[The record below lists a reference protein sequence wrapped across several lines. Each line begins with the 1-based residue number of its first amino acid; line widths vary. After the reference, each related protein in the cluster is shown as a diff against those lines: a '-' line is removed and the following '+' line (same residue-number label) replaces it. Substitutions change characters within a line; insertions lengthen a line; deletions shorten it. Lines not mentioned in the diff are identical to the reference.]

1 TNTMLKLIETSVAAI
16 EQRLVLVAPLHVSHF
31 DAFRNVTNDTAQNRR
46 LVEEMQRLRGSI
58 YLEEGNVKHDQLT
71 SDGRHRTPED
81 DLSWHLLMT
90 DQAGHVRSCA
100 LYFEHENASTI
111 SDLRLKN
118 CPLVKRAE
126 SRDKVKVAV
135 EAEMARA
142 RAEGLRFAEV
152 GGWAISKERRGSPEG
167 LMIALATYALSRMLG
182 GAIGITTANVAHSC
196 SSILRRLGG
205 AYLEFEGQPIPSY
218 FDPKYN
224 TEIDLLR
231 FDSRH
236 PSAKYAALIETV
248 IDRLSDVSVVA
259 GTRATMVSRVDVGG
273 SLTRPRCAA

>member
-1 TNTMLKLIETSVAAI
+1 MLRLIESSVAAI
-16 EQRLVLVAPLHVSHF
+16 EQRLVVVAPLHATRF
-31 DAFRNVTNDTAQNRR
+31 DAFNNVTNDTAQNRR

-58 YLEEGNVKHDQLT
+58 YLDEGNVKHHQLT

-81 DLSWHLLMT
+81 DTSWHLLMT
-90 DQAGHVRSCA
+90 DQDGQVRSCA
-100 LYFEHENASTI
+100 LYLEHENALTVQ
-111 SDLRLKN
+111 DLRLRH

-126 SRDKVKVAV
+126 SRDKVKFAV
-135 EAEMARA
+135 ETEMARA
-142 RAEGLRFAEV
+142 RCAGLRFAEV

-167 LMIALATYALSRMLG
+167 LMIALGTYALSRMLG
-182 GAIGITTANVAHSC
+182 GALGITTANVEHSC

-205 AYLEFEGQPIPSY
+205 AYLEFEGVPIPSY

-236 PSAKYAALIETV
+236 PSPEIRRA
-248 IDRLSDVSVVA
+248 DRDGHGQARQRLRRRRFA
-259 GTRATMVSRVDVGG
+259 RHEGQ
-273 SLTRPRCAA
+273 RC

>member
-1 TNTMLKLIETSVAAI
+1 MLRLIESSVAAI
-16 EQRLVLVAPLHVSHF
+16 EQRLVLVAPLHVTRL
-31 DAFRNVTNDTAQNRR
+31 DAFSNVTADTAQNRR

-58 YLEEGNVKHDQLT
+58 YLDEGNIKRHELT

-81 DLSWHLLMT
+81 DMSWHLLMT
-90 DQAGHVRSCA
+90 DQGGQVRSCA

-111 SDLRLKN
+111 DDLRLKN
-118 CPLVKRAE
+118 CPLVKRAD
-126 SRDKVKVAV
+126 SRDKVKFAV

-142 RAEGLRFAEV
+142 TREGLRFAEL

-167 LMIALATYALSRMLG
+167 LMMALATYGLSRMLG

-196 SSILRRLGG
+196 SSILRRFGG
-205 AYLEFEGQPIPSY
+205 AYLEFDGKPIPSY

-236 PSAKYAALIETV
+236 PSPKYAGLIDSVMRT
-248 IDRLSDVSVVA
+248 LANVSVVGGTHAASVNSVHA
-259 GTRATMVSRVDVGG
+259 GGA
-273 SLTRPRCAA
+273 LARPRCAA

>member
-1 TNTMLKLIETSVAAI
+1 MLRLIESSVAAI
-16 EQRLVLVAPLHVSHF
+16 EQRLVLVAPLHVTRF
-31 DAFRNVTNDTAQNRR
+31 DAFSKVTADTAHNRR

-58 YLEEGNVKHDQLT
+58 YLNEGNLKAHELT

-90 DQAGHVRSCA
+90 DQAGRIRSCA
-100 LYFEHENASTI
+100 LYLEHENVSTI
-111 SDLRLKN
+111 EDLRLKN
-118 CPLVKRAE
+118 CPLVKRAD
-126 SRDKVKVAV
+126 SRDKVKFAV
-135 EAEMARA
+135 EAEIARA
-142 RAEGLRFAEV
+142 TAEGLRFAEV

-167 LMIALATYALSRMLG
+167 LMIALATYGLSRMLG

-196 SSILRRLGG
+196 SSILRRFGG
-205 AYLEFEGQPIPSY
+205 AYLEFEGKPIPSY

-236 PSAKYAALIETV
+236 PSPRYAELIDSV
-248 IDRLSDVSVVA
+248 MNVLANVSVVSGSRAAMVDGVHA
-259 GTRATMVSRVDVGG
+259 GGAPA
-273 SLTRPRCAA
+273 RPLCAA

>member
-1 TNTMLKLIETSVAAI
+1 MLRLIESSVAAI
-16 EQRLVLVAPLHVSHF
+16 EQRLLLVAPLHVTRF
-31 DAFRNVTNDTAQNRR
+31 DAFGHVTTDTAQNRR

-58 YLEEGNVKHDQLT
+58 YLDEGNVKQEQLT
-71 SDGRHRTPED
+71 KDGRHQTPED
-81 DLSWHLLMT
+81 DLSWHVMMT
-90 DQAGHVRSCA
+90 DQAGQVRSCA

-111 SDLRLKN
+111 QDLRLKN

-126 SRDKVKVAV
+126 SRDKVKFAV

-142 RAEGLRFAEV
+142 RAAGLRFAEV
-152 GGWAISKERRGSPEG
+152 GGWAISKERRGSPDG
-167 LMIALATYALSRMLG
+167 LMIALATYGLSRMLG
-182 GAIGITTANVAHSC
+182 GSIGITTANVAHSC

-205 AYLEFEGQPIPSY
+205 DYLHFEGKPIPSY

-236 PSAKYAALIETV
+236 PSPKYAGLIDTV
-248 IDRLSDVSVVA
+248 MVTLANVSVVA
-259 GTRATMVSRVDVGG
+259 ASPAATVNRVRHAGDPA
-273 SLTRPRCAA
+273 RPLCAA